1 MIGHAWAKIDR
12 RVSGSDDMARAY
24 SPAGRFASVRHGHH
38 PASGANLS
46 QETRMAEA
54 KTVPGD
60 GDVAAFIDR
69 VEDPVR
75 REDARSLCRLMAG
88 ISGQPAT
95 LWGPSIIGFGQYR
108 YRYDSGREGDTFR
121 IGFSPRKSE
130 LVLYLTGA
138 TDDAEFLA
146 RLGKHRTGK
155 SCLYVKRLGDVDAAV
170 LDRLIRRALD
180 RVDSAYPS

>member
-1 MIGHAWAKIDR
+1 
-12 RVSGSDDMARAY
+12 
-24 SPAGRFASVRHGHH
+24 
-38 PASGANLS
+38 
-46 QETRMAEA
+46 MAEA

-75 REDARSLCRLMAG
+75 REDAHSLCRLMAE
-88 ISGQPAT
+88 ISGKPAT

-108 YRYDSGREGDTFR
+108 YRYDSGREGDSFR

-138 TDDAEFLA
+138 TDDTELLSQ
-146 RLGKHRTGK
+146 LGKYRTGK
-155 SCLYVKRLGDVDAAV
+155 SCLYVKRLGEVDAAV
-170 LDRLIRRALD
+170 LDQLIRRALD
-180 RVDSAYPS
+180 RVDAAYPS